1 MALIAYETAVL
12 ALIQA
17 PSSPSPL
24 VATPLLDTNINTAR
38 NQVAAQGE
46 CIRNYATLAV
56 TSAAQQY
63 PFSDIVLGTAIP
75 ANSVGSVLNVRKATF
90 AVGGGQGRI
99 YNREFEWFQNYI
111 LANAAPVGSQPK
123 YWAQYGQ
130 GVNGTLFINLPD
142 GPYTLTLDCACL
154 PVPLADDSTPEAIPE
169 LWTDAVPYYAA
180 WLSMTALQRQ
190 ADAEMMLKRFDL
202 LMARARQTATPS
214 VLPHQFSN
222 GPDPVMPN
230 RLGITQ
236 PARGGGAAG

>member
-1 MALIAYETAVL
+1 MALNAYEAAVQ

-17 PSSPSPL
+17 PSSPTPL
-24 VATPLLDTNINTAR
+24 VATPLLVININTAR

-56 TSAAQQY
+56 TAAAQQY
-63 PFSDIVLGTAIP
+63 PFSAITLGTAIP
-75 ANSVGSVLNVRKATF
+75 PNSVGGVLSVRKATF
-90 AVGGGQGRI
+90 GVGGGQGRI

-111 LANAAPVGSQPK
+111 LANPAPVAAQPK

-130 GVNGTLFINLPD
+130 GVNGTLFVNLPD

-154 PVPLADDSTPEAIPE
+154 PVPLVDDNTPEAISE

-180 WLSMTALQRQ
+180 WLSMTDLQRQ

-214 VLPHQFSN
+214 VLPHQFSG
-222 GPDPVMPN
+222 GPDPMMAN
-230 RLGITQ
+230 RLGIT
-236 PARGGGAAG
+236 PAARGGGATG